1 MRQIEPIAFFHSPF
15 TSKFGIPRQSGVV
28 EELRGRIVFTP
39 TYRQEEAIRGL
50 EDFDYIWL
58 IWGFEAPSNLPPKG
72 EASKLACSS
81 AGSLPPQGGSWRG
94 ALTVRP
100 PRLGG
105 NERIGVFA
113 SRSPF
118 RPNGLGLSS
127 VRISKIENGEIEV
140 MGADLMDGTPIF
152 DIKPYVP
159 YTDSHP
165 EARGGFTQQHEW
177 QTLEVEIPEEVK
189 KLFTSDELTALRKTL
204 EQDPRPHY
212 HHDRERIY
220 GMPFAG
226 HDVKFRVEDKR
237 CIVLQADS

>member
-1 MRQIEPIAFFHSPF
+1 MVRYQNHRKKGIKINIHHPSPN
-15 TSKFGIPRQSGVV
+15 THHP
-28 EELRGRIVFTP
+28 
-39 TYRQEEAIRGL
+39 
-50 EDFDYIWL
+50 
-58 IWGFEAPSNLPPKG
+58 
-72 EASKLACSS
+72 
-81 AGSLPPQGGSWRG
+81 
-94 ALTVRP
+94 LTVRP

-140 MGADLMDGTPIF
+140 LGADLMDGTPIF

-159 YTDSHP
+159 YADSHP

-177 QTLEVEIPEEVK
+177 QTLEVDIPEEVE
-189 KLFTSDELTALRKTL
+189 KLFTPDELTALRKTL

-212 HHDRERIY
+212 HHDSERIY

-226 HDVKFRVEDKR
+226 RDVKFRVEKQR
-237 CIVLQADS
+237 CIVLQAECLST

>member
-1 MRQIEPIAFFHSPF
+1 MNIEPIAFFHSPF

-28 EELRGRIVFTP
+28 EELRGHIVFTTP
-39 TYRQEEAIRGL
+39 YKHEEAIRGL

-58 IWGFEAPSNLPPKG
+58 IWGFEAPSNLPLKG
-72 EASKLACSS
+72 EAARHH
-81 AGSLPPQGGSWRG
+81 P

-140 MGADLMDGTPIF
+140 LGADLMDGTPIF

-159 YTDSHP
+159 YADSHP

-177 QTLEVEIPEEVK
+177 QTLEVDIPEEVE
-189 KLFTSDELTALRKTL
+189 KLFTPDELTALRKTL

-212 HHDRERIY
+212 HHDSERIY

-226 HDVKFRVEDKR
+226 RDVKFRVEKQR
-237 CIVLQADS
+237 CIVLQAECLST